1 MLRSTLASHSHLGP
15 PWEFYNWRH
24 NSFPRPLASATIIA
38 DSAAAAMA
46 RVADNE
52 EHQAEINNN
61 IMK

>member
-1 MLRSTLASHSHLGP
+1 MLRSTLASLSHLGP

-24 NSFPRPLASATIIA
+24 NSFPRPLATTIA
-38 DSAAAAMA
+38 DSAAAIA